1 MYCKVGRGL
10 NIKIL
15 DSLNFLNLPL
25 DNLPKSFALKEM
37 KKGYFPH
44 LYNMQEM
51 NNLEGSKVLPH
62 LPPLQ
67 YYDVDNMNIEKC
79 EKFLIWYE
87 NNKHKCFDFYE
98 ELFEYCRS
106 DVDIL

>member
-15 DSLNFLNLPL
+15 DSLNFLNMPL

-44 LYNMQEM
+44 LYNTQEK
-51 NNLEGSKVLPH
+51 NNLEGSKFSPH

-67 YYDVDNMNIEKC
+67 YYDVDNVV
-79 EKFLIWYE
+79 F
-87 NNKHKCFDFYE
+87 
-98 ELFEYCRS
+98 
-106 DVDIL
+106 